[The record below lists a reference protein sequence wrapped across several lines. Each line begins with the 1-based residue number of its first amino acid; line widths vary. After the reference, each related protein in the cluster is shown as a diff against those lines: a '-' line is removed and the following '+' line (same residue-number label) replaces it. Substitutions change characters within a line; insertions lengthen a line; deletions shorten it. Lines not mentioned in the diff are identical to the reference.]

1 MPYLRNVDVQWD
13 EINVVDLPRMDI
25 HPDEVARYTV
35 RPGDILVCEGGEVG
49 RCAIWEGA
57 IKLCGFQKALH
68 RLRPRNDQRD
78 RPRFLYYAFLSA
90 VTRSAFTDGHES
102 TIAHLT
108 GEKLRRHRFVFPC
121 ADEQA
126 AIARYLDAATASI
139 DRAIELTRR
148 QMALLR
154 EYRTR
159 LIADVVTGKLDV
171 REAASDLPETDP
183 LATNRDGTEVIPT
196 ESNLQP
202 TAHDMAKEAVP

>member
-1 MPYLRNVDVQWD
+1 MTRTGTL
-13 EINVVDLPRMDI
+13 L
-25 HPDEVARYTV
+25 
-35 RPGDILVCEGGEVG
+35 G
-49 RCAIWEGA
+49 
-57 IKLCGFQKALH
+57 
-68 RLRPRNDQRD
+68 PRNDQRD
-78 RPRFLYYAFLSA
+78 RPRFLYYAFLDA

-139 DRAIELTRR
+139 DRAVELSRR
-148 QMALLR
+148 QIALVE

-171 REAASDLPETDP
+171 REAAADLPETDP
-183 LATNRDGTEVIPT
+183 LPVGDRSDGIDP
-196 ESNLQP
+196 ESNLHP
-202 TAHDMAKEAVP
+202 SEHDMAKEVYA